1 MDEYNPYSPEPQGS
15 KALSIVSL
23 CLGIATIVLC
33 CCNPCNIPLG
43 IGAIMTGIIAKKKNL
58 PGSGMALAGI
68 ICGAVGIVA
77 YIVLTIIG
85 LLGGGDSKSFTD
97 AFMEGFEKG
106 YNSGAFFL
114 F

>member
-1 MDEYNPYSPEPQGS
+1 MDEYNTYSPEPQGS

-23 CLGIATIVLC
+23 CLGIAAVLTC
-33 CCNPCNIPLG
+33 CCCLSPACG
-43 IGAIMTGIIAKKKNL
+43 IGAIVTGIIAKKKNL

-77 YIVLTIIG
+77 YIVLTIIS
-85 LLGGGDSKSFTD
+85 LIGGDSKSFTD

-106 YNSGAFFL
+106 YNGGAFFL

>member
-43 IGAIMTGIIAKKKNL
+43 IGAIITGIIAKKKNL
-58 PGSGMALAGI
+58 PGGGMALAGI
-68 ICGAVGIVA
+68 ICGSIGVA
-77 YIVLTIIG
+77 LAIIVLIYNLATG
-85 LLGGGDSKSFTD
+85 NLQKSFE
-97 AFMEGFEKG
+97 EGFNAG
-106 YNSGAFFL
+106 YNFGN
-114 F
+114 

>member
-23 CLGIATIVLC
+23 CLGIAALISC
-33 CCNPCNIPLG
+33 CCCLSPVCG
-43 IGAIMTGIIAKKKNL
+43 IGAIVTGIISKKKNL
-58 PGSGMALAGI
+58 PGGGMALAGI

-85 LLGGGDSKSFTD
+85 LLNGGDSKSFTD